1 MRITADTNILVR
13 VIVRDDVGQAEVAL
27 RVLEVADA
35 VFVPLPCICEFVWV
49 LDRVYALPRD
59 RVAKSI
65 RAVVLRANIVVDRT
79 AVSAGLRLLDSG
91 GDFADGVIA
100 NAGMAMGAETFVS
113 FDRKAVARL
122 DQMGISARHA
132 DELA

>member
-13 VIVRDDVGQAEVAL
+13 MIVRDDVAQAETAL
-27 RVLEVADA
+27 NVLESADA

-49 LDRVYALPRD
+49 LDSVYALPRD
-59 RVAKSI
+59 KVANSI
-65 RAVVLRANIVVDRT
+65 RAIVLRANIVVDRA

-100 NAGMAMGAETFVS
+100 SAGMAMGAETFVS
-113 FDRKAVARL
+113 FDRKAVIRL
-122 DQMGISARHA
+122 NKLGIAARHA
-132 DELA
+132 SELS